1 MHLLIYMQFF
11 SLATDYSC
19 TFIEF
24 ILKKKKSITH
34 LKHSKI
40 MGQSLELTLLLKK
53 KIKGFGAIKSEE
65 TCFSAIT

>member
-1 MHLLIYMQFF
+1 MHLLIYIQFF

-24 ILKKKKSITH
+24 ILKKKKKSITH

-40 MGQSLELTLLLKK
+40 MGQSLELTLLLNKK
-53 KIKGFGAIKSEE
+53 KRFGAIKSEE